1 MKKIL
6 FVMPTL
12 RDGGAERSLVNL
24 LTELPEDKYEIDLLL
39 LKKQGTFL
47 SQVPAYVNILEQPP
61 VLKKLYGPV
70 RKASIYMPVKVFGN
84 LLARIV
90 KSGMGNQ
97 KAFMWEYFYKPVI
110 DGLDKEYDVAVGYLG
125 GESTY
130 YIVDKVNAKRKI
142 HWVHND
148 YRTSGMPKKYDLK
161 LFPKVDAVVTIS
173 EECLA
178 ILKEEFP
185 QFQDKFYC
193 IENIT
198 SSAVI
203 KARAKEFIPEEY
215 KGLENILLSV
225 GRLSEQKGFDMAISA
240 ASKLKKK
247 GLKFKWFIIGSGPLK
262 DKFNDQI
269 KKENV
274 EDCVELLGTK
284 SNPYPYIK
292 NCDIF
297 IQPSRYEGK
306 SVVIDEAKILARPI
320 IATAYPTVKDQIQ
333 NDNEGL
339 IVELNVDGIVDGIV
353 ALCSD
358 DTKKQQI
365 TEYLN
370 RHEYGNQNEVK
381 KYINL
386 IEGEM
391 KI

>member
-1 MKKIL
+1 
-6 FVMPTL
+6 
-12 RDGGAERSLVNL
+12 
-24 LTELPEDKYEIDLLL
+24 
-39 LKKQGTFL
+39 
-47 SQVPAYVNILEQPP
+47 
-61 VLKKLYGPV
+61 
-70 RKASIYMPVKVFGN
+70 
-84 LLARIV
+84 
-90 KSGMGNQ
+90 
-97 KAFMWEYFYKPVI
+97 
-110 DGLDKEYDVAVGYLG
+110 
-125 GESTY
+125 
-130 YIVDKVNAKRKI
+130 
-142 HWVHND
+142 
-148 YRTSGMPKKYDLK
+148 
-161 LFPKVDAVVTIS
+161 
-173 EECLA
+173 
-178 ILKEEFP
+178 
-185 QFQDKFYC
+185 
-193 IENIT
+193 
-198 SSAVI
+198 
-203 KARAKEFIPEEY
+203 
-215 KGLENILLSV
+215 
-225 GRLSEQKGFDMAISA
+225 MAISA

>member
-84 LLARIV
+84 SLARIV

>member
-6 FVMPTL
+6 FVMPSL

-70 RKASIYMPVKVFGN
+70 RKAGIYMPVKVFGN

-148 YRTSGMPKKYDLK
+148 YRISGMPKKYDLK

-185 QFQDKFYC
+185 QFKDKFYC
-193 IENIT
+193 I
-198 SSAVI
+198 
-203 KARAKEFIPEEY
+203 
-215 KGLENILLSV
+215 
-225 GRLSEQKGFDMAISA
+225 EQKGFDMAISA

-247 GLKFKWFIIGSGPLK
+247 GIKFKWFIIGSGSLK
-262 DKFNDQI
+262 DKLNDQI
-269 KKENV
+269 EKENV
-274 EDCVELLGTK
+274 KDYVELLGTK

-320 IATAYPTVKDQIQ
+320 IATAYPTVNDQIH

-386 IEGEM
+386 MEGEM

>member
-1 MKKIL
+1 M
-6 FVMPTL
+6 
-12 RDGGAERSLVNL
+12 
-24 LTELPEDKYEIDLLL
+24 
-39 LKKQGTFL
+39 
-47 SQVPAYVNILEQPP
+47 
-61 VLKKLYGPV
+61 
-70 RKASIYMPVKVFGN
+70 
-84 LLARIV
+84 
-90 KSGMGNQ
+90 
-97 KAFMWEYFYKPVI
+97 
-110 DGLDKEYDVAVGYLG
+110 
-125 GESTY
+125 
-130 YIVDKVNAKRKI
+130 
-142 HWVHND
+142 
-148 YRTSGMPKKYDLK
+148 
-161 LFPKVDAVVTIS
+161 TIS

>member
-1 MKKIL
+1 M
-6 FVMPTL
+6 
-12 RDGGAERSLVNL
+12 
-24 LTELPEDKYEIDLLL
+24 
-39 LKKQGTFL
+39 
-47 SQVPAYVNILEQPP
+47 
-61 VLKKLYGPV
+61 
-70 RKASIYMPVKVFGN
+70 
-84 LLARIV
+84 ARIV
-90 KSGMGNQ
+90 NSGMGNQ

-173 EECLA
+173 EECLE

-215 KGLENILLSV
+215 KGCENIILSV

-247 GLKFKWFIIGSGPLK
+247 GIKFKWFIIGSGPLK
-262 DKFNDQI
+262 DKLNDQI
-269 KKENV
+269 EKENV
-274 EDCVELLGTK
+274 KDYVELLGTK

-297 IQPSRYEGK
+297 VQPSRYEGK
-306 SVVIDEAKILARPI
+306 SVVIDEAKILAKPI
-320 IATAYPTVKDQIQ
+320 VATAYPTVKDQIQ
-333 NDNEGL
+333 NDNEGI
-339 IVELNVDGIVDGIV
+339 IVELNVDGIVNGIV
-353 ALCSD
+353 VLCSD
-358 DTKKQQI
+358 NVKKQQI
-365 TEYLN
+365 VAYLEKQ
-370 RHEYGNQNEVK
+370 EYGNQNEVK

-386 IEGEM
+386 IEGKM

>member
-70 RKASIYMPVKVFGN
+70 RKAGIYMPVKVFGN

-203 KARAKEFIPEEY
+203 KARANEFIPEEY

-240 ASKLKKK
+240 AGKLKKK

-292 NCDIF
+292 NCNIF
-297 IQPSRYEGK
+297 VQPSRYEGK
-306 SVVIDEAKILARPI
+306 SVVIDEKMWKI
-320 IATAYPTVKDQIQ
+320 V
-333 NDNEGL
+333 
-339 IVELNVDGIVDGIV
+339 LN
-353 ALCSD
+353 S
-358 DTKKQQI
+358 
-365 TEYLN
+365 
-370 RHEYGNQNEVK
+370 
-381 KYINL
+381 
-386 IEGEM
+386 
-391 KI
+391 

>member
-70 RKASIYMPVKVFGN
+70 RKAGIYMPVKVFGN

-148 YRTSGMPKKYDLK
+148 YKTSGMPKKYDLK

-173 EECLA
+173 EECLE

-215 KGLENILLSV
+215 KGLKNIGVCAENAAECLTFKLGRHHHVLVLFCFEWQEHLQVLGLL
-225 GRLSEQKGFDMAISA
+225 GNIR
-240 ASKLKKK
+240 
-247 GLKFKWFIIGSGPLK
+247 KFKCILAGLRF
-262 DKFNDQI
+262 
-269 KKENV
+269 
-274 EDCVELLGTK
+274 GTK
-284 SNPYPYIK
+284 TFKTKLLHKYWH
-292 NCDIF
+292 
-297 IQPSRYEGK
+297 
-306 SVVIDEAKILARPI
+306 
-320 IATAYPTVKDQIQ
+320 
-333 NDNEGL
+333 
-339 IVELNVDGIVDGIV
+339 ELCMNI
-353 ALCSD
+353 
-358 DTKKQQI
+358 
-365 TEYLN
+365 
-370 RHEYGNQNEVK
+370 HW
-381 KYINL
+381 
-386 IEGEM
+386 
-391 KI
+391 

>member
-1 MKKIL
+1 MQKIL

-39 LKKQGTFL
+39 LKKQGIFL
-47 SQVPAYVNILEQPP
+47 SQVPSYVNVLEQPP
-61 VLKKLYGPV
+61 ALKKLYGPV
-70 RKASIYMPVKVFGN
+70 KKAGIYMPVKVFGN

-90 KSGMGNQ
+90 KQGMGSQ

-130 YIVDKVNAKRKI
+130 YIVDKVKAKRKI

-198 SSAVI
+198 SSAII
-203 KARAKEFIPEEY
+203 KSRANEFIPEEY

-225 GRLSEQKGFDMAISA
+225 GRLSEQKGFDMAVSA
-240 ASKLKKK
+240 ASVLKKN
-247 GLKFKWFIIGSGPLK
+247 GINFKWFIIGSGPLK
-262 DKFNDQI
+262 DKLNDQI
-269 KKENV
+269 KKENA
-274 EDCVELLGTK
+274 EDCVELLGSK

-297 IQPSRYEGK
+297 VQPSRYEGK
-306 SVVIDEAKILARPI
+306 SVVIDEAKILAKPI
-320 IATAYPTVKDQIQ
+320 VATAYPTVKDQIQ
-333 NDNEGL
+333 NDNEG
-339 IVELNVDGIVDGIV
+339 IIIELNVAGIVNGIS
-353 ALCSD
+353 ALCY
-358 DTKKQQI
+358 DTVKKQQI
-365 TEYLN
+365 VAYL
-370 RHEYGNQNEVK
+370 EKQDYGNQNEVK

-386 IEGEM
+386 IEGKM